1 MPLTKLRIGGVDSN
15 SGMLTQT
22 GTVIGVVYD
31 FGGSPPD
38 GFLKCDG
45 SAISRT
51 TYSALFALLSTTY
64 GSGDGSSTF
73 NIPDFRG
80 EFLRGQGGN
89 SASFGTAQQPQNC
102 AEISMLWAEP
112 HNGSNRLLPSTNYG
126 LGNGYAPVQVDQSGY
141 PDAYGGFHKEVH
153 YAQFQLT
160 GDTDTNGSGGGTSTY
175 YGKGYNTLRSY
186 IGYSGVPTSSN
197 TYGLN
202 THYQGGMSPN
212 AEGRPENFAIHWAI
226 KF

>member
-73 NIPDFRG
+73 NLPD
-80 EFLRGQGGN
+80 LR
-89 SASFGTAQQPQNC
+89 P
-102 AEISMLWAEP
+102 
-112 HNGSNRLLPSTNYG
+112 RLLRFSVIPSA
-126 LGNGYAPVQVDQSGY
+126 L
-141 PDAYGGFHKEVH
+141 F
-153 YAQFQLT
+153 
-160 GDTDTNGSGGGTSTY
+160 
-175 YGKGYNTLRSY
+175 
-186 IGYSGVPTSSN
+186 
-197 TYGLN
+197 
-202 THYQGGMSPN
+202 SPYLP
-212 AEGRPENFAIHWAI
+212 ALICLEPI
-226 KF
+226 